1 MAVRKLVSF
10 DWALKRLLRSKANF
24 GILEGFL
31 SELLKDDIKILEI
44 LEGESNKEHERD
56 KYNRVDLKVK
66 NQKEQIL
73 IIEVQYQKEL
83 DFLQRIL
90 YGASKV
96 LIEHLHQSQRY
107 SEIVKVI
114 SISILY
120 FDLGHGTDYIY
131 HGATRFIGMNN
142 MDELQLSADQKEFY
156 GMTLPYEIYPE
167 YYLIKIN
174 NFNDIA
180 KNTLDEWIYFLKNE
194 EIKDSFSA
202 KGLSEAKTELDIL
215 KLSDEELRVYTDY
228 IEDMRYQASMFDS
241 SFGDG
246 LRKGIQKG
254 EKIGIEKGRKEGIEE
269 GEKIGIEKG
278 KKEGIEEGLR
288 EGEATGEKKAK
299 FEIARRLLLS
309 GGMGLEEIANISGLT
324 IEEVKS
330 L

>member
-1 MAVRKLVSF
+1 MAVRRLVSF

-66 NQKEQIL
+66 NQKDHIL

-96 LIEHLHQSQRY
+96 LIEHLHEAQHY
-107 SEIVKVI
+107 CEIIKVI

-120 FDLGHGTDYIY
+120 FDLGHGSDYIY
-131 HGATRFIGMNN
+131 HGTTRFVGMNN
-142 MDELQLSADQKEFY
+142 MDELQLSDDQKEFY

-215 KLSDEELRVYTDY
+215 KLSDEERRVYTYY

-246 LRKGIQKG
+246 LRKGRKEGREEGVQ
-254 EKIGIEKGRKEGIEE
+254 IGVEKGR
-269 GEKIGIEKG
+269 
-278 KKEGIEEGLR
+278 KEGIEEGLR

-309 GGMGLEEIANISGLT
+309 GSMGLEEIANISGLT
-324 IEEVKS
+324 IKEVKS

>member
-1 MAVRKLVSF
+1 VAVRRLVSF

-56 KYNRVDLKVK
+56 KYNRVDLKVQ

-96 LIEHLHQSQRY
+96 LIEHLHEAQKY

-120 FDLGHGTDYIY
+120 FDLGHGTDYVY
-131 HGATRFIGMNN
+131 HGTTRFIGIHNS
-142 MDELQLSADQKEFY
+142 DELQLSHEQKEFY
-156 GMTLPYEIYPE
+156 GMNLPYEIYPE

-194 EIKDSFSA
+194 EIKDNFSA

-215 KLSDEELRVYTDY
+215 KLSDEERRVYSDY
-228 IEDMRYQASMFDS
+228 IEDMRYQASMFES
-241 SFGDG
+241 SYGDG
-246 LRKGIQKG
+246 LRKGR
-254 EKIGIEKGRKEGIEE
+254 EEGREE

-278 KKEGIEEGLR
+278 KKE
-288 EGEATGEKKAK
+288 EKLSL
-299 FEIARRLLLS
+299 ARQLLS
-309 GGMGLEEIANISGLT
+309 QGKMTIQEISDITGLSVEEIKGD
-324 IEEVKS
+324 E
-330 L
+330 